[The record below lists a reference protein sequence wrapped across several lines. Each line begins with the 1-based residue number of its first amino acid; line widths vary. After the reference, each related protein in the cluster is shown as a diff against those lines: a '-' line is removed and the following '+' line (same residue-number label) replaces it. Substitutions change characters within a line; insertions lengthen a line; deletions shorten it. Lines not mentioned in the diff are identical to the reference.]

1 MNTSL
6 NKSDKIKEAFN
17 KLFNER
23 TQEEILASEARLLSF
38 RFLDVIERKIKKEGL
53 SRKELA
59 QKVGTSPSY
68 ITQLFR
74 GDKLINL
81 SILAKMKQALNI
93 EFEIKEKT
101 PYEEQIKKY
110 HTFVSDGKGFWV
122 YKPFKSFSTPNYEES
137 EDIPISSQNEDCVA

>member
-23 TQEEILASEARLLSF
+23 TQEEILASESRLLSF

-74 GDKLINL
+74 GDRYCL
-81 SILAKMKQALNI
+81 
-93 EFEIKEKT
+93 
-101 PYEEQIKKY
+101 KK
-110 HTFVSDGKGFWV
+110 
-122 YKPFKSFSTPNYEES
+122 
-137 EDIPISSQNEDCVA
+137 CV

>member
-1 MNTSL
+1 MNSQL
-6 NKSDKIKEAFN
+6 NKSDIIKDAFE

-23 TQEEILASEARLLSF
+23 TPEEQLASEARLISLN
-38 RFLDVIERKIKKEGL
+38 FLDVIEHKYKNEGL

-59 QKVGTSPSY
+59 KKVGTSPSY

-81 SILAKMKQALNI
+81 PMLARLKQALNI

-101 PYEEQIKKY
+101 SYDEQVKDY
-110 HTFVSDGKGFWV
+110 QTPVSDGKGVWV
-122 YKPFKSFSTPNYEES
+122 YKPFSAPNYDDSERVPASPES
-137 EDIPISSQNEDCVA
+137 EKRVA